1 MRRLSSQIA
10 KLFTFYCFL
19 CFASPIHATDLMDV
33 YHHAVENDPKFKAD
47 YSSFLAKSEK
57 LPQAW
62 SALLPKI
69 SFEALINR
77 DSMFVDA
84 GSLVVNQRFNGNEW
98 RISAHQ
104 DVFNYQAWQQVQQAG
119 SSVKSALAGFND
131 AAQDLILR
139 TATAYFE
146 ILYAQDTLNFA
157 ESKKSANKRQFD
169 QATQRFKVGVDAI
182 TSVYEAQAAYD
193 QSVSEV
199 IAAKNSLIN
208 KNQKLSKLTNHIY
221 EYLSPIRNSRIP
233 LIKPEPSNVDKW
245 VETGLKQNFLLNS
258 AKYEMQAAR
267 DNIKAKSAANWPV
280 FSIRSS
286 VIDTHLDAG
295 RDMKDTP
302 NAFFEDVFIPNEKK
316 LTTISL
322 NMSLPIFQGGLVASQ
337 TRQAKYEYQV
347 STQKLEK
354 VYRDVIVGSNIAY
367 NTIIDGISKVTA
379 DRQTI
384 VSQQNSLKSVSA
396 QYEVGMRTMT
406 DVVLAQRN
414 LFRGQ
419 KQLASDQYYLIK
431 AILNLKYQAGTL
443 NVNDLAEINAWLET
457 ARLNSAA
464 PGNKINVCSL
474 KSQKLLKNLPN
485 P

>member
-1 MRRLSSQIA
+1 MHRLSLQIA
-10 KLFTFYCFL
+10 KLLSICCVLWFVTPLY
-19 CFASPIHATDLMDV
+19 ASDLMDV
-33 YHHAVENDPKFKAD
+33 YSHAVENDPKFKAD
-47 YSSFLAKSEK
+47 YSQFLAKSEK

-62 SALLPKI
+62 SSLLPKI
-69 SFEALINR
+69 SLEAMINR
-77 DSMFVDA
+77 NSQFVDA
-84 GSLVVNQRFNGNEW
+84 GRLQVNQRYNGNEW
-98 RISAHQ
+98 RLYANQ
-104 DVFNYQAWQQVQQAG
+104 DVFNFQAWQQVQQAG
-119 SSVKSALAGFND
+119 SAVKSALAGFNNS
-131 AAQDLILR
+131 AQDLILR

-146 ILYAQDTLNFA
+146 ILFAQDTLSFSEA
-157 ESKKSANKRQFD
+157 KKDANKRQFD
-169 QATQRFKVGVDAI
+169 QATQRFNVGVDAI

-208 KNQKLSKLTNHIY
+208 KNQSLSKLTNHIY

-233 LIKPEPSNVDKW
+233 LIKPEPNNVDKW
-245 VETGLKQNFLLNS
+245 VETGLRQNYLLNS

-267 DNIKAKSAANWPV
+267 DNIKSQSAANWPV

-286 VIDTHLDAG
+286 IIDTHLDAG
-295 RDMKDTP
+295 PDSAGPADSL
-302 NAFFEDVFIPNEKK
+302 FGDVFIPSQRKI
-316 LTTISL
+316 TTVSL
-322 NMSLPIFQGGLVASQ
+322 NMNLPIFQGGLVASK
-337 TRQAKYEYQV
+337 TRQAKYEFQV
-347 STQKLEK
+347 SGQKLEK
-354 VYRDVIVGSNIAY
+354 IYRDVIVGSNIAF

-384 VSQQNSLKSVSA
+384 ISQQNSLKSVSA

-406 DVVLAQRN
+406 DVVIAQRN

-443 NVNDLAEINAWLET
+443 NVNDLEEINAWLET
-457 ARLNSAA
+457 TRINSNAS
-464 PGNKINVCSL
+464 GNINDTYSI
-474 KSQKLLKNLPN
+474 KSQQLLKNLPN